1 MGADEILR
9 YLKIRQILSSP
20 PISAHKAVRPSFP
33 MKQTQV
39 IFLGVYPEQRVCGL
53 ILSGARRYAAS
64 RRWGVRFLSW
74 QDALAGNLR
83 DAVGMGDTLGFVV
96 ECGDGPGNL
105 PVELYDGL
113 PAVFVNCTETPV
125 GKRFAR
131 IPIDNEAIARA
142 AFRELSSSRPSAYA
156 VVDLRHAKGNWPDRR
171 VKAFKA
177 AVAEAGER
185 CHAFLFR
192 HPMAKDTSPETKRLA
207 AWLAD
212 LPRRTAVFAVND
224 QTSADV
230 VEAVRIAHLR
240 IPKDLTLLG
249 VDNNLEICEASSPTL
264 SSIQVDFENAGFLAA
279 RLLAAGMTDRA
290 LRGMTAAAI
299 AANDAA
305 LRANDIIPSLP
316 PQAACHCGE
325 AARHCAS
332 GALSLQRPDGGD
344 DVSVGPLLAVRR
356 ESTLGFGRREPNI
369 LAAVEMIRREAC
381 DGLAASE
388 LISRFPGSRWL
399 FEMRFREAMGHSVL
413 DEILHVRLERA
424 CILLARTDTSID
436 AISDFCGFGSPR
448 SLRAHFLARIGM
460 SMREFRAR
468 NRG

>member
-1 MGADEILR
+1 
-9 YLKIRQILSSP
+9 
-20 PISAHKAVRPSFP
+20 

-53 ILSGARRYAAS
+53 ILAGTRRYAAS
-64 RRWGVRFLSW
+64 RRWDVRFLSW
-74 QDALAGNLR
+74 QDALAGKLR
-83 DAVGMGDTLGFVV
+83 ETVGMGDTLGFVI

-105 PVELYDGL
+105 PVELYGGL
-113 PAVFVNCTETPV
+113 PAVFVNCTETPA
-125 GKRFAR
+125 GRRFAR
-131 IPIDNEAIARA
+131 IPIDNETIARA
-142 AFRELSSSRPSAYA
+142 AFRELSSSRPPAYA
-156 VVDLRHAKGNWPDRR
+156 VVDLRHAKGNWPDQR
-171 VKAFKA
+171 VKAFKG
-177 AVAEAGER
+177 AVAEAGEP
-185 CHAFLFR
+185 CHAFSFK
-192 HPMAKDTSPETKRLA
+192 HPMEEDTSPETHRLA
-207 AWLAD
+207 AWLSK

-224 QTSADV
+224 QTSSDI

-264 SSIQVDFENAGFLAA
+264 SSIQVDFENAGFVAASRLAA
-279 RLLAAGMTDRA
+279 SSLKPLDGDGMDV
-290 LRGMTAAAI
+290 AI
-299 AANDAA
+299 K
-305 LRANDIIPSLP
+305 
-316 PQAACHCGE
+316 
-325 AARHCAS
+325 
-332 GALSLQRPDGGD
+332 
-344 DVSVGPLLAVRR
+344 PLLAVRR

-381 DGLAASE
+381 DGLSSAK
-388 LISRFPGSRWL
+388 LIARFPGSRWL

-468 NRG
+468 NRD